1 MRIRNLEQLDYV
13 PCIMSYSTKRPAA
26 VTAILELELEQF
38 VGSFNTAETR
48 LSCLRLLRWAIWY
61 TSYFKRANLLPII
74 QLPSLPRCGPSIYHE
89 ERPEFVG
96 PGPAYSCQ

>member
-38 VGSFNTAETR
+38 VGSFNQEAGE
-48 LSCLRLLRWAIWY
+48 
-61 TSYFKRANLLPII
+61 
-74 QLPSLPRCGPSIYHE
+74 SLNRDIN
-89 ERPEFVG
+89 
-96 PGPAYSCQ
+96 